1 MTTPEQAKGH
11 CPFNPEEPTPMYKPL
26 PPDELA
32 DLADDLIF
40 EAAQT
45 FTTLQEVLTYND
57 LPEGMATLIAS
68 LLSSPGTLPSNEK
81 IEAARL
87 EAKNLLRTELTKGT
101 LIRDDK
107 RRPIILP
114 F

>member
-11 CPFNPEEPTPMYKPL
+11 CPFNPEEPTPMHKTL

-32 DLADDLIF
+32 DLATDLVF

-45 FTTLQEVLTYND
+45 FSTIQEVLTYNNI
-57 LPEGMATLIAS
+57 PEEIATLVAS
-68 LLSSPGTLPSNEK
+68 LLSSPNTLPSNDK

-87 EAKNLLRTELTKGT
+87 DVKNLLRAELHKGT
-101 LIRDDK
+101 LMRDDT
-107 RRPIILP
+107 RHPIILP

>member
-1 MTTPEQAKGH
+1 MITPEQAKGH
-11 CPFNPEEPTPMYKPL
+11 CPIEPEEPTPMHKPL

-40 EAAQT
+40 EASQT
-45 FTTLQEVLTYND
+45 FTTTQEVLTYNG
-57 LPEGMATLIAS
+57 LPEGIAALVAS
-68 LLSSPGTLPSNEK
+68 LLSEPGTLPSNNR
-81 IEAARL
+81 IEAARI
-87 EAKNLLRTELTKGT
+87 EVKNLLRAELTKGT
-101 LIRDDK
+101 LIRDDE